1 MDFHLDEQEI
11 GVSVNAADKEARVIV
26 TGYKQY
32 MRKLD
37 LLCEKYPKEYK
48 RTGEHKS
55 ADGEVYGAVYTF
67 PAKYL
72 RFGHPASEAKRA
84 AGKKAAERMLATRR

>member
-48 RTGEHKS
+48 RTGEHKN
-55 ADGEVYGAVYTF
+55 AAGEVCGTIYTF
-67 PAKYL
+67 PAKYI

-84 AGKKAAERMLATRR
+84 AGKKAAERMLAMRK